1 MLSTLQLVVLV
12 IGLWSCQLCHGEA
25 APGLVNAKTAAAP
38 DLPAVVTPTGTAST
52 GSSTASLDTLPTQD
66 AVSCLG
72 GGGALGDQP
81 RVNLI
86 FLSQRPRPQIDRMRE
101 THNQMVVI
109 SSATQ
114 LGNKRLHLQS
124 KKRPPKATGSLSP
137 CPRVSNLMC
146 HTPSIDSDQF

>member
-38 DLPAVVTPTGTAST
+38 DLPAAVTPTGTTST
-52 GSSTASLDTLPTQD
+52 GSSTASLDTLPTPD
-66 AVSCLG
+66 AVGCLG
-72 GGGALGDQP
+72 GGVLEDQP
-81 RVNLI
+81 RINLI
-86 FLSQRPRPQIDRMRE
+86 FLSQRPRPQIDR

-114 LGNKRLHLQS
+114 LETKHLHLQS
-124 KKRPPKATGSLSP
+124 KRRPPKATGSLSP

-146 HTPSIDSDQF
+146 HTRSIDSDQF

>member
-38 DLPAVVTPTGTAST
+38 DLPAVVTPTGTASM
-52 GSSTASLDTLPTQD
+52 GSSTASLDTLPTPD
-66 AVSCLG
+66 AVGCLG

-81 RVNLI
+81 RINLI
-86 FLSQRPRPQIDRMRE
+86 FLVQPPRFQIDR

-114 LGNKRLHLQS
+114 LGKKRLHLQS